1 MQPLKSISVEW
12 KKLKTMSKRGKLLD
26 KATIIDHPVVARDL
40 SILRDQ
46 TTGTADFRAAMGR
59 IATILAYFALKD
71 LPLRE
76 SSIQTP
82 VTGAKGY
89 EIDTRITVVP
99 ILRAGLS
106 LVNAIL
112 NFIPDAQVGHL
123 GMYRDETTHEPVD
136 YYSKMPGGIQDG
148 LVLLVDPMLATGGS
162 ADDAIKFLKKK
173 GANNIRFISLISAP
187 EGLERIL
194 NTYPDVSVI
203 TAAVDEKL
211 NDDAF
216 IVPGLGDAGDR
227 YFGTN

>member
-1 MQPLKSISVEW
+1 MTKSN
-12 KKLKTMSKRGKLLD
+12 RGDILEKI
-26 KATIIDHPVVARDL
+26 TVIDHPVVARDL
-40 SILRDQ
+40 SILRDK

-59 IATILAYFALKD
+59 VATILAYFALKD

-82 VTGAKGY
+82 ITEAKGF
-89 EIDTRITVVP
+89 EIGTPITIVP

-106 LVNAIL
+106 LVDAIID
-112 NFIPDAQVGHL
+112 FIPDAKVGHL
-123 GMYRDETTHEPVD
+123 GMYRDESTHEPVD
-136 YYSKMPGGIQDG
+136 YYSKMPRGIQDG
-148 LVLLVDPMLATGGS
+148 MVLLVDPMLATGGS
-162 ADDAIKFLKKK
+162 ADDAIGFLKKQ

-194 NTYPDVSVI
+194 KTYPDVPVI

-227 YFGTN
+227 YFGTT